1 MGQPGPDTMRIFSQ
15 LIKDWRQDRLLNGI
29 LKNTSYLFSSNGI
42 SMVLAM
48 LQSIF
53 AARLLGVAGVGILGS
68 VTVFATTVK
77 NLLSFRMSELVV
89 KYAGDDIV
97 KGNQERAAALIKV
110 VGLVEALNAVIAY
123 LILFAAAPLAARL
136 FAKDITTFNL
146 FRLYG
151 LYILGSMFSETALGV
166 IQLDKRFRDQAVIN
180 LTQSILTAAIIFAAF
195 VGGGGMMTI
204 LLAYL
209 IGKLVLGMGSTFLAL
224 RSLRRMFGRGWWRAG
239 ISNLPD
245 WRRLGRFAISTNLSA
260 TVNLV
265 VRDSEHLWVAY
276 FLSPEA
282 AGLYKI
288 GLAVVNLVVMP
299 ITPFINTTYPEISR
313 TVEMREWPKLR
324 KLLRRVTMISGGWTL
339 GAGVFLAFFGKWV
352 ISLLYEP
359 EFIPAYPVLMVLLLG
374 FGFANVFFWNR
385 PLLLSFGL
393 PMFPFYAMLASGIF
407 KVALAF
413 LIVPRY
419 GNIAEAA
426 LLSLYFI
433 LSVGLILGR
442 GFKEIRSAELAD
454 GLREAV

>member
-1 MGQPGPDTMRIFSQ
+1 LGQPGPDTMRIPPQF
-15 LIKDWRQDRLLNGI
+15 IKDLRQDRLLNSI
-29 LKNTSYLFSSNGI
+29 LRNTGYLFSSNGI

-48 LQSIF
+48 VQSIF
-53 AARLLGVAGVGILGS
+53 AARLLGVAGVGVLGS
-68 VTVFATTVK
+68 ITVFATTVK
-77 NLLSFRMSELVV
+77 SLLSFRMSELVV
-89 KYAGDDIV
+89 KYAGDDLV
-97 KGNQERAAALIKV
+97 KGNKERAAALIKV
-110 VGLVEALNAVIAY
+110 VGLVEILNAIIAY

-136 FAKDITTFNL
+136 FAKDLSTLGL

-151 LYILGSMFSETALGV
+151 LYILGSMVSETSLGV

-180 LTQSILTAAIIFAAF
+180 LSQSILTAAIIFAAY
-195 VGGGGMMTI
+195 VGGGGMITI

-209 IGKLVLGMGSTFLAL
+209 LGKLFLGTGTTFLAL
-224 RSLRRMFGRGWWRAG
+224 QSLQRLFGKGWWRAS
-239 ISNLPD
+239 ISSLPD
-245 WRRLGRFAISTNLSA
+245 WRKLGRFAISTNLSA

-276 FLSPEA
+276 FLSPAA

-313 TVEMREWPKLR
+313 TVEMREWPRLR
-324 KLLRRVTMISGGWTL
+324 RLLRRVTMISGGWTI

-359 EFIPAYPVLMVLLLG
+359 EFIPAYPILMVLLVG
-374 FGFANVFFWNR
+374 FGFANIFFWNR

-393 PMFPFYAMLASGIF
+393 PMYPFYAMSISGLL
-407 KVALAF
+407 KVVLAF

-419 GNIAEAA
+419 GNVAEAA
-426 LLSLYFI
+426 LLSMYFI
-433 LSVGLILGR
+433 LSVGMILWR

-454 GLREAV
+454 GFMGVV